1 MFNSK
6 NTPHFTLIVS
16 LRHNNG
22 ELERNVL
29 KIVVN
34 LHNVILF
41 IFNMLHKM
49 MPLWKLPWVFVL
61 LGLQHT
67 KLPRLEY
74 FSYLYHSTQ
83 S

>member
-16 LRHNNG
+16 LRHNNR

-34 LHNVILF
+34 LHNVLLF
-41 IFNMLHKM
+41 IFKMLHKM
-49 MPLWKLPWVFVL
+49 MPLWKLP
-61 LGLQHT
+61 
-67 KLPRLEY
+67 
-74 FSYLYHSTQ
+74 
-83 S
+83 